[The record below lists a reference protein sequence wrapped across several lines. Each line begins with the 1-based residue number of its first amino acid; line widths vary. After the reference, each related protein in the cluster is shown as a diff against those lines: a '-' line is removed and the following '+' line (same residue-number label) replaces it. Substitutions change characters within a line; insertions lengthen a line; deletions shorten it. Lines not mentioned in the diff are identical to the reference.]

1 MSLSFLKAA
10 YVLHGPDV
18 LVGALIAIGV
28 AALFKWIRDWRE
40 HLVALLPFVLVA
52 PLIMRFVATIPV
64 SEPHHPDAVMVARL
78 VGLGL
83 TIIWMAIASKA
94 YRRWRK
100 VESRA
105 STWWTHLAVYVT
117 CAVLVTSIGRLLP
130 LSTPTAVTDDDPVS
144 AAAPEVTSTPESPHE
159 TNVALQSGETIKF
172 ESDWSQDEISRYLLL
187 NFETSELVPSEDYE
201 RTDEKRREII
211 RKLVEEAADGILSS
225 TKDLAIL
232 YAKGRWL
239 NQDQFEATRLYLS
252 AASAGDV
259 ESQAEMGYRLS
270 EGLGTAKDI
279 KAAIE
284 WTAKAANAGNTRAQ
298 QNLGFF
304 SQRGVGML
312 KDEESAYFWYLL
324 AAAGGSDDAAAF
336 RDELEQ
342 RLSPEQR
349 AAAQQRAKDWKPSTT
364 GS

>member
-1 MSLSFLKAA
+1 MSLSFIKAA
-10 YVLHGPDV
+10 YALQGPDV
-18 LVGALIAIGV
+18 LVGALIAVGV

-40 HLVALLPFVLVA
+40 HLVALLPFVVIA
-52 PLIMRFVATIPV
+52 PLVMRFAATIPV
-64 SEPHHPDAVMVARL
+64 SEPHHPDAVMVAKF

-83 TIIWMAIASKA
+83 AVAWVAIASKA

-100 VESRA
+100 VEIETSK
-105 STWWTHLAVYVT
+105 WWKHLAVYIG
-117 CAVLVTSIGRLLP
+117 CASLISALGAAI
-130 LSTPTAVTDDDPVS
+130 PTLQISKTDGDPVPS
-144 AAAPEVTSTPESPHE
+144 SSGIATPSPYVTAGFDYRLYDGTVIHFDSSYTKED
-159 TNVALQSGETIKF
+159 AQ
-172 ESDWSQDEISRYLLL
+172 RYLML
-187 NFETSELVPSEDYE
+187 NFDSSRLAPPADHAQVDKKREELIETLIAEAKSG
-201 RTDEKRREII
+201 RTHSQ
-211 RKLVEEAADGILSS
+211 VM
-225 TKDLAIL
+225 LAGVF
-232 YAKGRWL
+232 ASGRWL
-239 NQDQFEATRLYLS
+239 QADQVEATRLYLA

-270 EGLGTAKDI
+270 EGRGTAKDI

-284 WTAKAANAGNTRAQ
+284 WTTKAANAGNTRAQ

-324 AAAGGSDDAAAF
+324 AAAGGSEDAAAA
-336 RDELEQ
+336 RDEVEQ

-364 GS
+364 GN